1 MLTQDQ
7 IKELFDYQDGFLIYK
22 NNGLR
27 TKVGQKVGWKNG
39 NGYLR
44 TDINMKKFYV
54 HRLIWMF
61 FYGDPSDKLVD
72 HIDRDKS
79 NNRIENLRLVDKS
92 LNGLNR
98 HKARSDSTTGLIG
111 VLSGKTRKGT
121 NQFTA
126 KLTVN
131 GNTVFQKT
139 FKTAVEAHNAYLN
152 AKTQQGL
159 I

>member
-1 MLTQDQ
+1 MLTQEQ
-7 IKELFDYQDGFLIYK
+7 IKELFDYKDGFLIYK
-22 NNGLR
+22 KNGLR
-27 TKVGQKVGWKNG
+27 TKAGQKVGWKNG

-61 FYGDPSDKLVD
+61 FYGDPNDKLVD

-111 VLSGKTRKGT
+111 VLSSKTRKGT

-126 KLTVN
+126 KLTIN
-131 GNTVFQKT
+131 GNTIFQKT
-139 FKTAVEAHNAYLN
+139 FRTAIEAHNAYLN

-159 I
+159 L